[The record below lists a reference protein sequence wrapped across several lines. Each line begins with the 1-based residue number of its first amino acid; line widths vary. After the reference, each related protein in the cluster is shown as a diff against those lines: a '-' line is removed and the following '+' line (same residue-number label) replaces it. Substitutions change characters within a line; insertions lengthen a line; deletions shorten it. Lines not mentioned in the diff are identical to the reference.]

1 MATKFGYVERNIEN
15 DVNWGEVG
23 KGFADMLVAE
33 REERQAKKDLLD
45 DVMIKTQDAL
55 KEAPLGYNTD
65 FNDRIIGLADNASSY
80 LLAANKD
87 LKSGQI
93 TPAEYMRKVQR
104 MNSSADQIFNLS
116 NNYNKLYEEH
126 LNRLDDGVS
135 GKVEQAIFEKID
147 NMTNFNENDFFIDST
162 GAIVAAPLV
171 KGKDGIT
178 TIDPSRAMSAQAMF
192 NLAQNFV
199 NKVDVEAEAK
209 KSADRLATFIKST
222 STAPDYRNKGRTE
235 IITDIRQRG
244 DYLELKKSLIDG
256 ILSSDLSTSSVLAD
270 YIGGYDVV
278 TKRDEL
284 SKDPAEREKQI
295 YIDISNGKEGRA
307 ELTESQKE
315 IAEERIG
322 LVLEGMIDSK
332 TMVSETA
339 KKEYSASQISTY
351 KKNQGIAE
359 KNKNILNMIKN
370 LYSGSDSQIDQ
381 AVEYFRDYFIGE
393 KTPNVKVGRT
403 NKGIYVDYKDAN
415 GQTNRRNIVFEGK
428 TLIDFIETAS
438 PLLVGERDLKE
449 AIKKANY
456 KGEESFKE
464 YEKEFFAEVTAAPT
478 LKKEIDDFVS
488 NRVDVEEDGDLEEP
502 FSKDANDAEDGIV
515 AHLNR
520 KFKDVG
526 IKFLYDGDASDGELR
541 IEGSDLPA
549 LKIEANYTYTDG
561 WIKYAKEIRKYIR
574 KHMELNES
582 QFRNILRGEGSVP
595 EEEKITEDKSGELDG

>member
-1 MATKFGYVERNIEN
+1 
-15 DVNWGEVG
+15 
-23 KGFADMLVAE
+23 
-33 REERQAKKDLLD
+33 
-45 DVMIKTQDAL
+45 
-55 KEAPLGYNTD
+55 
-65 FNDRIIGLADNASSY
+65 

-87 LKSGQI
+87 LKAGRI

-126 LNRLDDGVS
+126 LNRLDEDIS
-135 GKVEQAIFEKID
+135 GKVEQQIFEDIS

-171 KGKDGIT
+171 TDKNGVT

-209 KSADRLATFIKST
+209 KSADRLATFITST
-222 STAPDYRNKGRTE
+222 ATAPDYRNKGRTE
-235 IITDIRQRG
+235 VITDIRQRG

-332 TMVSETA
+332 TMVTETA
-339 KKEYSASQISTY
+339 KKERRTSAADTERY
-351 KKNQGIAE
+351 LKRKGKLA
-359 KNKNILNMIKN
+359 KDADVLNMMKK
-370 LYSGSDSQIDQ
+370 LWSGNKSDVLEAD
-381 AVEYFRDYFIGE
+381 EYFRDFFMDA
-393 KTPNVKVGRT
+393 KSPTVKVGRT
-403 NKGIYVDYKDAN
+403 DKGIYVDIKDSET
-415 GQTNRRNIVFEGK
+415 QQIVRRNIDFKGK
-428 TLIDFIETAS
+428 TLQEFIETAS
-438 PLLVGERDLKE
+438 PLLVGERDIKE
-449 AIKKANY
+449 ALKKANY
-456 KGEESFKE
+456 SKEEKFSLLGEDI
-464 YEKEFFAEVTAAPT
+464 FAEVTKAPT
-478 LKKEIDDFVS
+478 LKKDISKYVSGLAEKNNFQEDLIDDAETFA
-488 NRVDVEEDGDLEEP
+488 NTL
-502 FSKDANDAEDGIV
+502 KDAYADTGIE
-515 AHLNR
+515 
-520 KFKDVG
+520 FE
-526 IKFLYDGDASDGELR
+526 YDGDDDGGIISIL
-541 IEGSDLPA
+541 GSDLSV
-549 LKIEANYTYTDG
+549 KIVGDLNRIPFSDRNERARNYIKSVNDMIQKYMRSNEAAYRD
-561 WIKYAKEIRKYIR
+561 IVK
-574 KHMELNES
+574 
-582 QFRNILRGEGSVP
+582 GEGSVT
-595 EEEKITEDKSGELDG
+595 EEEDSGELD

>member
-45 DVMIKTQDAL
+45 DAMIKTQDAL

-87 LKSGQI
+87 LKAGRI

-126 LNRLDDGVS
+126 LNRLDKNIS
-135 GKVEQAIFEKID
+135 GKVEQQIFEDIS

-171 KGKDGIT
+171 TDKNGVT

-199 NKVDVEAEAK
+199 NRVDVEAEAK
-209 KSADRLATFIKST
+209 KSADRLATYIVSE

-235 IITDIRQRG
+235 IITDIRKRG

-278 TKRDEL
+278 TKRDKL

-307 ELTESQKE
+307 ELTESQKK

-332 TMVSETA
+332 TMVTETA
-339 KKEYSASQISTY
+339 KKEISISRLKYWQSIKDADQAKETIATY
-351 KKNQGIAE
+351 WNQLGWGNAKEKEKAVLDLISNINVKNQGVLGITTNEDGSELNIIFNNAKFNQTIDLDKNYTPEEWAGLGSVLHGIADKNEAVAAGGGWE
-359 KNKNILNMIKN
+359 KNQTYQFETQPVEGPMASG
-370 LYSGSDSQIDQ
+370 YSGPERLFIGVKATRQGAEPVEDIDVTFREVLDEQFEGVDAESLVYVLRSYNLSAENIGKSKIKIDGATYDLSDSRAMDSLKNAIVNSADEDTKER
-381 AVEYFRDYFIGE
+381 AAKGVLKFSPS
-393 KTPNVKVGRT
+393 KTG
-403 NKGIYVDYKDAN
+403 GVDYTTK
-415 GQTNRRNIVFEGK
+415 
-428 TLIDFIETAS
+428 
-438 PLLVGERDLKE
+438 
-449 AIKKANY
+449 
-456 KGEESFKE
+456 
-464 YEKEFFAEVTAAPT
+464 
-478 LKKEIDDFVS
+478 
-488 NRVDVEEDGDLEEP
+488 
-502 FSKDANDAEDGIV
+502 
-515 AHLNR
+515 
-520 KFKDVG
+520 
-526 IKFLYDGDASDGELR
+526 
-541 IEGSDLPA
+541 
-549 LKIEANYTYTDG
+549 
-561 WIKYAKEIRKYIR
+561 
-574 KHMELNES
+574 
-582 QFRNILRGEGSVP
+582 
-595 EEEKITEDKSGELDG
+595 

>member
-45 DVMIKTQDAL
+45 DAMIKTQDAL

-87 LKSGQI
+87 LKAGRI

-126 LNRLDDGVS
+126 LNRLDKNIS
-135 GKVEQAIFEKID
+135 GKVEQQIFEDIS

-171 KGKDGIT
+171 TDKNGVT

-199 NKVDVEAEAK
+199 NRVDVEAEAK
-209 KSADRLATFIKST
+209 KSADRLATYIVSESK
-222 STAPDYRNKGRTE
+222 APDYRNKGRTE
-235 IITDIRQRG
+235 IITDIRERK
-244 DYLELKKSLIDG
+244 DYKELKKSLIDG

-278 TKRDEL
+278 TKRDKL

-332 TMVSETA
+332 TMVTETA
-339 KKEYSASQISTY
+339 KKERRTSAADTERY
-351 KKNQGIAE
+351 LKRKGKLA
-359 KNKNILNMIKN
+359 KDKDILNMMKK
-370 LYSGSDSQIDQ
+370 LWSGKKSDVLEAD
-381 AVEYFRDYFIGE
+381 EYFRDFFMDS
-393 KTPNVKVGRT
+393 KNPTVRVGRT
-403 NKGIYVDYKDAN
+403 DKGIYVDIKNAETQQID
-415 GQTNRRNIVFEGK
+415 RREIFFEGK
-428 TLIDFIETAS
+428 NLQDFIEAAS
-438 PLLVGERDLKE
+438 PLLVGERNIKE
-449 AIKKANY
+449 ALKKANY
-456 KGEESFKE
+456 SKEEKFSELSEDIFSEITK
-464 YEKEFFAEVTAAPT
+464 APT
-478 LKKEIDDFVS
+478 LKKDISKYVSGLAEKNNFQEDLIDDAETFA
-488 NRVDVEEDGDLEEP
+488 NTL
-502 FSKDANDAEDGIV
+502 KDAYADTGIE
-515 AHLNR
+515 
-520 KFKDVG
+520 FE
-526 IKFLYDGDASDGELR
+526 YDGDDDGGIISIL
-541 IEGSDLPA
+541 GSDLSV
-549 LKIEANYTYTDG
+549 KIVGDLNRIPFSDRNERARNYIKSVNDMIQKYMRSNEAAYRDIVKG
-561 WIKYAKEIRKYIR
+561 K
-574 KHMELNES
+574 
-582 QFRNILRGEGSVP
+582 GSVT
-595 EEEKITEDKSGELDG
+595 EEEDSGELD

>member
-45 DVMIKTQDAL
+45 DAMIKTQDAL

-87 LKSGQI
+87 LKAGKL

-178 TIDPSRAMSAQAMF
+178 TIDPNRAMSAQAMF

-209 KSADRLATFIKST
+209 KSADRLATFIT
-222 STAPDYRNKGRTE
+222 STATGPDYRNKGRTE
-235 IITDIRQRG
+235 VITDIRQRG

-278 TKRDEL
+278 TKKGEL
-284 SKDPAEREKQI
+284 SKDPAEREKQV

-307 ELTESQKE
+307 ELTESQKK

-339 KKEYSASQISTY
+339 KKEYSASDKARYRSGKVKEEIAGYWNQLGWGNAEQ
-351 KKNQGIAE
+351 KKRAVELIIANKAVLE
-359 KNKNILNMIKN
+359 GGVIGLKPNDTFTELEVIFKDSDKNRTIDLTQSWSPMDWANEGSDIHGESDKNK
-370 LYSGSDSQIDQ
+370 
-381 AVEYFRDYFIGE
+381 AVSAGGGWG
-393 KTPNVKVGRT
+393 KTRQ
-403 NKGIYVDYKDAN
+403 YQYLDA
-415 GQTNRRNIVFEGK
+415 EGK
-428 TLIDFIETAS
+428 PLFEDVKSLRKGAQDTGPS
-438 PLLVGERDLKE
+438 PLERYGNYLKQKITTE
-449 AIKKANY
+449 SSSEDITDALAGTGFEMIGKKLY
-456 KGEESFKE
+456 KGGK
-464 YEKEFFAEVTAAPT
+464 P
-478 LKKEIDDFVS
+478 VS
-488 NRVDVEEDGDLEEP
+488 NRIYDFDNKSDINALISNVATVDAAESFVVSRKILPTTGTGAGAGDDL
-502 FSKDANDAEDGIV
+502 
-515 AHLNR
+515 
-520 KFKDVG
+520 FK
-526 IKFLYDGDASDGELR
+526 E
-541 IEGSDLPA
+541 
-549 LKIEANYTYTDG
+549 
-561 WIKYAKEIRKYIR
+561 
-574 KHMELNES
+574 
-582 QFRNILRGEGSVP
+582 
-595 EEEKITEDKSGELDG
+595 

>member
-45 DVMIKTQDAL
+45 DAMIKTQDAL

-87 LKSGQI
+87 LKAGRI

-126 LNRLDDGVS
+126 LNRLDEGVS
-135 GKVEQAIFEKID
+135 GEVEQQIFEDIS

-171 KGKDGIT
+171 TDKNGVT

-209 KSADRLATFIKST
+209 KSADRLATYIVSE
-222 STAPDYRNKGRTE
+222 SQAPDYKNKGRTE
-235 IITDIRQRG
+235 IITDIRKRG
-244 DYLELKKSLIDG
+244 DYQELKKSLIDG

-278 TKRDEL
+278 TKRDKL
-284 SKDPAEREKQI
+284 SKDPAEREKQV

-307 ELTESQKE
+307 ELTESQKKV
-315 IAEERIG
+315 AEERIG

-332 TMVSETA
+332 TMVTETA
-339 KKEYSASQISTY
+339 RKEYSASDKATY
-351 KKNQGIAE
+351 RSGKVKEEIAGYWNQLGWGNAEQKKRAVELIIANKAVLE
-359 KNKNILNMIKN
+359 GGVIGLKPNDTFTKLEVIFKDSDKNRTIDLTQSWSPMDWANEGSDIHGESDKNKSVAAGGGWGKN
-370 LYSGSDSQIDQ
+370 RQYQYLDAAGNPLFKDVESLREGAQDKPGIDEIYGSH
-381 AVEYFRDYFIGE
+381 
-393 KTPNVKVGRT
+393 
-403 NKGIYVDYKDAN
+403 
-415 GQTNRRNIVFEGK
+415 
-428 TLIDFIETAS
+428 
-438 PLLVGERDLKE
+438 LKSK
-449 AIKKANY
+449 IKKGSSSDDITSALSGTGFEMIGKILY
-456 KGEESFKE
+456 KGGK
-464 YEKEFFAEVTAAPT
+464 P
-478 LKKEIDDFVS
+478 VS
-488 NRVDVEEDGDLEEP
+488 NRIYDFDNQSDINALIANVSTLE
-502 FSKDANDAEDGIV
+502 A
-515 AHLNR
+515 
-520 KFKDVG
+520 
-526 IKFLYDGDASDGELR
+526 
-541 IEGSDLPA
+541 
-549 LKIEANYTYTDG
+549 
-561 WIKYAKEIRKYIR
+561 AK
-574 KHMELNES
+574 S
-582 QFRNILRGEGSVP
+582 FVVSRNI
-595 EEEKITEDKSGELDG
+595 SGTGTGAGDDLFK

>member
-45 DVMIKTQDAL
+45 DAMIKTQDAL

-87 LKSGQI
+87 LKAGRI

-126 LNRLDDGVS
+126 LNRLDEDIS
-135 GKVEQAIFEKID
+135 GKVEQQIFEDIS

-171 KGKDGIT
+171 TDKNGVT

-209 KSADRLATFIKST
+209 KSADRLATYIVSE
-222 STAPDYRNKGRTE
+222 SQAPDYKNKGRTE
-235 IITDIRQRG
+235 IITDIRKRG
-244 DYLELKKSLIDG
+244 DYQELKKSLIDG

-278 TKRDEL
+278 TKRDKL
-284 SKDPAEREKQI
+284 SKNPAEREKQI

-307 ELTESQKE
+307 ELTESQKKV
-315 IAEERIG
+315 AEERIG

-332 TMVSETA
+332 TMVTETA
-339 KKEYSASQISTY
+339 KKERRTSAADTERY
-351 KKNQGIAE
+351 LKRKGKKA
-359 KNKNILNMIKN
+359 KDLDILNMMKK
-370 LYSGSDSQIDQ
+370 LYSGSKSDILEAD
-381 AVEYFRDYFIGE
+381 EYFRDFFMDS
-393 KTPNVKVGRT
+393 KSPTVRVGRT
-403 NKGIYVDYKDAN
+403 DKGIYVDIKDSET
-415 GQTNRRNIVFEGK
+415 QQISRRNIDFEGK
-428 TLIDFIETAS
+428 TLQEFIETAS

-449 AIKKANY
+449 ALKKANY
-456 KGEESFKE
+456 SKEEKFSE
-464 YEKEFFAEVTAAPT
+464 LNEDIFAEVTKAPT
-478 LKKEIDDFVS
+478 LKKDISRYVSSVAEKNNMQQDLIDSAETFANTLKDAYADTEIEF
-488 NRVDVEEDGDLEEP
+488 EFDGDG
-502 FSKDANDAEDGIV
+502 DGGIISIV
-515 AHLNR
+515 
-520 KFKDVG
+520 
-526 IKFLYDGDASDGELR
+526 
-541 IEGSDLPA
+541 GSDLSV
-549 LKIEANYTYTDG
+549 KIKGNLYTNQKKRSKDY
-561 WIKYAKEIRKYIR
+561 IKSINDMIEKYMR
-574 KHMELNES
+574 SNES
-582 QFRNILRGEGSVP
+582 AYRDIVKGEGSV
-595 EEEKITEDKSGELDG
+595 TEDKSGELDG